1 MKVIL
6 SMDVQGHGKKGDV
19 VTVNDGYA
27 RNFLLPKKMAVEAT
41 KSILIQHQQKLDKIA
56 RINEEQKQEA
66 LALGKKISGMTVVV
80 HVRCGDGKMYGS
92 VTTQDVADGLKEAGF
107 VVDKKKITIKDPIKS
122 PGVYEVSVKVYKE
135 TVVKLKVNVVG
146 DKA

>member
-6 SMDVQGHGKKGDV
+6 SVDVQGHGKKGDV

-41 KSILIQHQQKLDKIA
+41 KAILIQHQQMLDKAA
-56 RINEEQKQEA
+56 RIAEEQKQEA
-66 LALGKKISGMTVVV
+66 LALGKKISGATIVV

-92 VTTQDVADGLKEAGF
+92 VTTQDISDALKSEGY

-135 TVVKLKVNVVG
+135 TVVKIKVSVVG